1 MSSIWNIVKNKVSDI
16 KGDVKA
22 KSGNQSKLKAFQ
34 DLECKYEGFFTHEQ
48 AVLWD
53 CLLSFQASEN
63 LTGDMLEIGVYKGRS
78 ALLSA
83 LHLNPKEEFVLI
95 DGTPFIHEAEKSLNP
110 ILSKRGVWIN
120 KMSFEVASNDLKR
133 AGGFRWIH
141 IDGEHTGRAV
151 THDLGTTEPH
161 LADSGIL
168 VLDDFFS
175 PMYPQLTEAVYAWL
189 ASHRFRLSMFLCGW
203 NKAYLCRPQSAPFY
217 RKFIVQNLAD
227 ELHQRDIHNFTITKT
242 AAIEETSA
250 FGICPRLRD
259 QDYYGLDSSPQTLP
273 L

>member
-1 MSSIWNIVKNKVSDI
+1 MSSFWNKVKNAASDI
-16 KGDVKA
+16 KGNVRA
-22 KSGNQSKLKAFQ
+22 KTTNQSKLKAFQ
-34 DLECKYEGFFTHEQ
+34 DLESKYEGFFIHEQ

-83 LHLNPKEEFVLI
+83 LHLNPKEKFVLI
-95 DGTPFIHEAEKSLNP
+95 DGTPFIHEAEKSLKP
-110 ILSKRGVWIN
+110 LLGTRGVWLN
-120 KMSFEVASNDLKR
+120 QMSYQLTAGDLKKEK
-133 AGGFRWIH
+133 GFRWIH

-151 THDLGTTEPH
+151 THDLGITEPH
-161 LADSGIL
+161 LSEFGIL

-175 PMYPQLTEAVYAWL
+175 PMYPQLTEAVFAWL
-189 ASHRFRLSMFLCGW
+189 ATNRFRLSMVLCGW
-203 NKAYLCRPQSAPFY
+203 NKAYLCRPQFAPFY

-227 ELHQRDIHNFTITKT
+227 ELHQRDLHNFTITKT